1 MEILMWC
8 HVVHGRNKTTLTVTE
23 QQSRVSGNNVIDS
36 LWFIGRHIKI
46 HALAKFIGFLRSYW
60 CDLL

>member
-36 LWFIGRHIKI
+36 L
-46 HALAKFIGFLRSYW
+46 
-60 CDLL
+60 